1 MASAVTDEDNRKVQ
15 TAVLGGSQGH
25 QPVFLPFE
33 KEDAQRLRQLRGA
46 DAFSC
51 GVLLGGCGQ
60 VLTLRACGDRKS
72 HFAHR
77 PPVRCRRTAVGENS
91 ADHLYI
97 GEALVHWLRGQG
109 RRNVT
114 VAYVQ
119 QAHARSDSIEIRF
132 GPKGR
137 RRLLH
142 VQMVRRSFSVWKD
155 DGRRLAAAPG
165 KSPTMRTYGP
175 ESELSPYEVQAAGYA
190 LRFRCE
196 TRDGTR
202 EVSIGTQSPDHDV
215 QWTTLD
221 RCRLSDL
228 GIVTPSLEAAP
239 DGDTL
244 RLKRAEG
251 TGATEPRPRRQATE
265 QATAEQGKPTERAG
279 APERGETRG
288 SEKQPSPFDSRSPRG
303 KAGAMPR
310 EPVDP
315 RVAAARAALPPVV
328 DDLLHRF
335 MAAGFDLT
343 LVGAS
348 VRRALEGDAGHELDF
363 VTDADVRRTR
373 QTVQRRADEIRVDR
387 DDTPDLV
394 SLCKKEDGAT
404 YTLRIH
410 ARPSPSRNRPPG
422 SRRAAHDKALEAYLR
437 RRDFTVDAMALGLSH
452 PTLTDPFGGLRD
464 LERRVLR
471 TPRAPA
477 ASIAND
483 PPLLL
488 RVIRRAAR
496 LGFEPVPEL
505 REAMHRMAGRAT
517 EIPVEHVREELTA
530 LMLATWP
537 GNGLRLLVD
546 TGIAEHVLP
555 ELPTLRFES
564 AGHHRHKDIY
574 EHTLTV
580 LDQVIALEREGPDL
594 TLRWAALLHDIG
606 TARTRRIGR
615 NGQVSFHHH
624 EVVGAKMA
632 RKRLR
637 VLRCPEQ
644 LIADVVRLVELHLR
658 FHGYL
663 DDKWTDPAVRRYVRD
678 AGPLLDRLHKLTRAD
693 CTTRNQR
700 KAQAL
705 ARAYDSLEE
714 RIERLAVEDARQVA
728 RPDLDGH
735 QIMEILGIRPGPEIG
750 RAYAYLRDLRIEK
763 GPMNF
768 EAARDALL
776 EWWARQNR

>member
-1 MASAVTDEDNRKVQ
+1 MAWAVTEEDNRKVQ

-46 DAFSC
+46 DAFTC

-109 RRNVT
+109 QRNVT

-119 QAHARSDSIEIRF
+119 QTHALSDSIEIRF
-132 GPKGR
+132 GPKGL

-142 VQMVRRSFSVWKD
+142 VQMVRRSFSEWKD
-155 DGRRLAAAPG
+155 DSRRLEAAPG
-165 KSPTMRTYGP
+165 KSPMIRTYGP

-202 EVSIGTQSPDHDV
+202 VVSIGTQSPDHTV
-215 QWTTLD
+215 QWTILE

-228 GIVTPSLEAAP
+228 GLVTPSLEVAP
-239 DGDTL
+239 EGDVL
-244 RLKRAEG
+244 RLKTAEG
-251 TGATEPRPRRQATE
+251 AATSAPQRRRQATE
-265 QATAEQGKPTERAG
+265 QDKV
-279 APERGETRG
+279 RGR
-288 SEKQPSPFDSRSPRG
+288 EKQPPATDSPPHETAR
-303 KAGAMPR
+303 AALQ

-328 DDLLHRF
+328 DDLLRRF
-335 MAAGFDLT
+335 TAAGFGLT

-348 VRRALEGDAGHELDF
+348 VRQALEGSAGHELDF
-363 VTDADVRRTR
+363 VTDSDVQQIR
-373 QTVQRRADEIRVDR
+373 QIIHGWGDEVRVHR
-387 DDTPDLV
+387 EDTPGVV
-394 SLCKKEDGAT
+394 SLRKQLDTGS
-404 YTLRIH
+404 YNLRIS
-410 ARPSPSRNRPPG
+410 ACPAPSRDRSPR
-422 SRRAAHDKALEAYLR
+422 SRRAVHEKALEAYLR
-437 RRDFTVDAMALGLSH
+437 RRDFTIDAMALGLSH
-452 PTLTDPFGGLRD
+452 VTLTDPFGGLRD

-471 TPRAPA
+471 TPRAPT
-477 ASIAND
+477 ASIVND
-483 PPLLL
+483 PPLML
-488 RVIRRAAR
+488 RVVRCAAR
-496 LGFEPVPEL
+496 LGFEPVSEL
-505 REAMHRMAGRAT
+505 RDAMHTMARRVT
-517 EIPVEHVREELTA
+517 EVPGEHVREELTA
-530 LMLATWP
+530 LMLATRP
-537 GNGLRLLVD
+537 STGLRLLVD
-546 TGIAEHVLP
+546 TGLAEHVLP
-555 ELPTLRFES
+555 ELPALRFES

-574 EHTLTV
+574 EHTLKV
-580 LDQVIALEREGPDL
+580 LDQVIALETEGPDL

-606 TARTRRIGR
+606 TPRTRRTGR

-637 VLRCPEQ
+637 VLGCPGQ

-663 DDKWTDPAVRRYVRD
+663 DDRWTDPAVRRYVRD

-693 CTTRNQR
+693 CTTRDRR
-700 KAQAL
+700 KAHAL

-714 RIERLAVEDARQVA
+714 RIQSLAVEDERQAA
-728 RPDLDGH
+728 RPDLNGY
-735 QIMEILGIRPGPEIG
+735 QIMEILGIRPGAELG
-750 RAYAYLRDLRIEK
+750 RACAYLRDLRIEK

-768 EAARDALL
+768 ETARDTLL
-776 EWWARQNR
+776 EWRARQDR

>member
-1 MASAVTDEDNRKVQ
+1 MASAVTEEDNRKVQ

-77 PPVRCRRTAVGENS
+77 PPVRCRRTAVGESS

-97 GEALVHWLRGQG
+97 GEALGHWLRGQG
-109 RRNVT
+109 QPNVA

-132 GPKGR
+132 GRKGR

-142 VQMVRRSFSVWKD
+142 VQMARRSFSQWKD
-155 DGRRLAAAPG
+155 DRRRLEAAPA
-165 KSPTMRTYGP
+165 KSPMIRTYGP

-202 EVSIGTQSPDHDV
+202 EVSIGTQSPDHTV
-215 QWTTLD
+215 QWTTLA
-221 RCRLSDL
+221 RCRLNDL
-228 GIVTPSLEAAP
+228 GLVTPSLEVAP
-239 DGDTL
+239 DGAIL
-244 RLKRAEG
+244 RLKRAMGDG
-251 TGATEPRPRRQATE
+251 TSASQPRRQAT
-265 QATAEQGKPTERAG
+265 GRD
-279 APERGETRG
+279 ETRVRDQ
-288 SEKQPSPFDSRSPRG
+288 QPPPAASRSLEA
-303 KAGAMPR
+303 AGPAHDQPA
-310 EPVDP
+310 DP
-315 RVAAARAALPPVV
+315 RAQAARAALPPVV

-335 MAAGFDLT
+335 TTAGLSLT
-343 LVGAS
+343 LAGAS
-348 VRRALEGDAGHELDF
+348 VRQALEGSVGHELDF
-363 VTDADVRRTR
+363 VTDSDVRRTR
-373 QTVQRRADEIRVDR
+373 QILHGWGDDLRFQR
-387 DDTPDLV
+387 DDAPDVV
-394 SLCKKEDGAT
+394 SLRKQWDGDI
-404 YTLRIH
+404 YTLRLN
-410 ARPSPSRNRPPG
+410 ARPAPSRHRPPG
-422 SRRAAHDKALEAYLR
+422 SRRAEHEKAVEAYLR
-437 RRDFTVDAMALGLSH
+437 RRDFTIDAMALGLSH
-452 PTLTDPFGGLRD
+452 VTLTDPFDGLQD

-471 TPRAPA
+471 TPRAATA
-477 ASIAND
+477 AIVND
-483 PPLLL
+483 LPLML
-488 RVIRRAAR
+488 RVVRCAAR

-505 REAMHRMAGRAT
+505 RDAMSAT
-517 EIPVEHVREELTA
+517 ARRVTEVPAEQVREELTA
-530 LMLATWP
+530 LLLATRP
-537 GNGLRLLVD
+537 GTGLRLLVD
-546 TGIAEHVLP
+546 TGLAEHVLP
-555 ELPTLRFES
+555 ELPALRFES

-580 LDQVIALEREGPDL
+580 LDQAIALETEGPDL

-606 TARTRRIGR
+606 TPRTRRIGR
-615 NGQVSFHHH
+615 NGQVTFHHH

-637 VLRCPEQ
+637 ALACPEQ

-663 DDKWTDPAVRRYVRD
+663 DEKWTDPAVRRYARD
-678 AGPLLDRLHKLTRAD
+678 AGPLLDRLHKLIRAD
-693 CTTRNQR
+693 CTTRDRR
-700 KAQAL
+700 KAHAL

-714 RIERLAVEDARQVA
+714 RIERLAVEDAREAA
-728 RPDLDGH
+728 RPDLNGH
-735 QIMEILGIRPGPEIG
+735 QIMEILGIRRGAEVG
-750 RAYAYLRDLRIEK
+750 RAYEYLRNLRIEK

-768 EAARDALL
+768 ETAREALL
-776 EWWARQNR
+776 EWRALRDR